1 MTGETVHGV
10 LDIDSPKL
18 ERFDE
23 ADLRGLERLAE
34 VFRMSTRFEGGR

>member
-1 MTGETVHGV
+1 

-23 ADLRGLERLAE
+23 VDQKYLERFVDILIN
-34 VFRMSTRFEGGR
+34 TIKK